1 MALEDVY
8 QRNLHHRTHRA
19 GWLRAAVLGANDGLV
34 STASLMIGV
43 AAARAGDQSFLVTA
57 GAAGIA
63 AGAMSMAVGEYVSVR
78 SQNDIEESDR
88 LLEIEHLAIDP
99 EGEFEELVEIY
110 MKRGLSR
117 ELAVQVVDAM
127 HKRDPLEAHLRD
139 ELRTISTYKGAS
151 SSGSSRFGMSFTAGG
166 PHSIRWSICPN
177 TGCGSHQHR
186 GLHNPWPPCNGNDQ
200 CEDCRL
206 KASYPNLARDWR
218 RNSRN
223 GHHGGYWPSPACEW
237 HLKHPLATLLHSAL
251 NYQQ

>member
-43 AAARAGDQSFLVTA
+43 AAARTEQSFLVTA

-99 EGEFEELVEIY
+99 EGEFEELVHIY
-110 MKRGLSR
+110 IERGLTR
-117 ELAVQVVDAM
+117 ELAVEVVTEM

-139 ELRTISTYKGAS
+139 ELGQHPHTKARPVQAAVAS
-151 SSGSSRFGMSFTAGG
+151 ACAFTAGG
-166 PHSIRWSICPN
+166 LVPFAGAFAPTAGAAAWSIVGF
-177 TGCGSHQHR
+177 TLV
-186 GLHNPWPPCNGNDQ
+186 GL
-200 CEDCRL
+200 
-206 KASYPNLARDWR
+206 
-218 RNSRN
+218 
-223 GHHGGYWPSPACEW
+223 
-237 HLKHPLATLLHSAL
+237 LATGIISAKTAGSKILIPTLRVMAGGCLGMAITAGIGQLLHVSGI
-251 NYQQ
+251 